1 MDQRV
6 RIALLFCLCA
16 CAVPAFASEPT
27 LVSAVSDGR
36 PPLSG
41 DSFGPSLSVDGHVIA
56 FESRA
61 RLTTDDKNKARD
73 VYVAN
78 MRTKS
83 MRRVPPPSKLQLASG
98 PSVSRDGHM
107 VALHVYSSPAPSKH
121 PRTADIYLYSI
132 DDAALRPL
140 FPSPRSVLKGG
151 ESLYPMLSRDNN
163 TVLFTANSD
172 ERVRQVYVADREN
185 GLLTT
190 VSKNDQGTPGNQSS
204 GMAKLSA
211 SGGACVFLSAA
222 TNLAAPLD
230 PTSLSEH
237 LYAMDLSENTMT
249 RIDSFEHGF
258 DDRRWMTGAFDISDN
273 AQIVVFQAHRRSAS
287 NPFATLASSDLFI
300 YDAATQK
307 STLMTEGLFSDASR
321 SPSISGDG
329 KFVVFLLS
337 GKKQNRVVAF
347 DREHSLWK
355 EAAVGTIDNPVL
367 SKNGCVIVFE
377 RQDKKVRNIYTVS
390 NPFMESDDACH

>member
-1 MDQRV
+1 
-6 RIALLFCLCA
+6 
-16 CAVPAFASEPT
+16 
-27 LVSAVSDGR
+27 
-36 PPLSG
+36 
-41 DSFGPSLSVDGHVIA
+41 
-56 FESRA
+56 
-61 RLTTDDKNKARD
+61 
-73 VYVAN
+73 
-78 MRTKS
+78 
-83 MRRVPPPSKLQLASG
+83 
-98 PSVSRDGHM
+98 
-107 VALHVYSSPAPSKH
+107 
-121 PRTADIYLYSI
+121 
-132 DDAALRPL
+132 
-140 FPSPRSVLKGG
+140 
-151 ESLYPMLSRDNN
+151 
-163 TVLFTANSD
+163 
-172 ERVRQVYVADREN
+172 
-185 GLLTT
+185 
-190 VSKNDQGTPGNQSS
+190 
-204 GMAKLSA
+204 MAKLSA